1 MRNKQIFLI
10 SFIIYLCTISS
21 VRAGEYHLLPEPQ
34 KFTPLGSSF
43 VLGRTKLSTPVL
55 RQEWEAFVVDRGGVI
70 DDKAR
75 ASIEVKLV
83 PSLEEVPL
91 NADEAYRLVVN
102 NGKVTVHN
110 CICRSAPAYIIYADQ
125 QEYFGGF
132 SFQNR
137 IQPIINTH
145 TDITTDSSVLDMLI
159 IQ

>member
-102 NGKVTVHN
+102 NGLSLIHISEPTRLRR
-110 CICRSAPAYIIYADQ
+110 ISYAV
-125 QEYFGGF
+125 FCLKKIF
-132 SFQNR
+132 F
-137 IQPIINTH
+137 
-145 TDITTDSSVLDMLI
+145 
-159 IQ
+159 